1 MSNAPSKARNLR
13 MSIGILALIFV
24 AYSNQN
30 IAASLAQVAESFPDI
45 PQSTVQLFITFGG
58 IGGMISSFA
67 SGPLQRAFSQK
78 TILLAA
84 AFLMFL
90 GVIPVFY
97 TQSFWLVAIIV
108 CVLGFAS
115 GLLTSVG
122 PSFISMH
129 FTGEARSRMLGLK
142 MTFQGLGMILFT
154 LLGGF
159 LAVYGWQYNYATFF
173 IAGVAF
179 IVGALFLPAGKPV
192 RAGEADEN
200 AEGDT
205 DAAAKA
211 RAEERGLKASQFMP
225 ILSVVIFSVVCMGS
239 AAAVS
244 SISMHCANWGIGDS
258 SISGIAIA
266 CASLGMAIGGIV
278 APRVIGALKTHTVV
292 TMLVGVVISM
302 LLMGFSRDVIML
314 CAGTLLFGIVYSIMA
329 AQVMNLLSGILK
341 PSAVPMGMALY
352 SGISSLGHSIS
363 VPVVN
368 AFSWVFPWE
377 PATDGFFVMAVF
389 IAICVVVC
397 IVSRYEQRASEL
409 ISKIGA

>member
-1 MSNAPSKARNLR
+1 MSKPASKASNLR
-13 MSIGILALIFV
+13 MSIGILTLIFV

-45 PQSTVQLFITFGG
+45 SQSTVSLFITYGG

-67 SGPLQRAFSQK
+67 SGPLQRVFSQK
-78 TILLAA
+78 QILLAA
-84 AFLMFL
+84 AFMMFL

-97 TQSFWLVAIIV
+97 TSNFWLVAVIV

-122 PSFISMH
+122 PSYISMH

-159 LAVYGWQYNYATFF
+159 LAVFGWQYNYATFF

-179 IVGALFLPAGKPV
+179 IIGALFLPGGKPV
-192 RAGEADEN
+192 RKGKDDGDEPSDVPEN
-200 AEGDT
+200 A
-205 DAAAKA
+205 AAEKL
-211 RAEERGLKASQFMP
+211 GLKASSFMP
-225 ILSVVIFSVVCMGS
+225 ILSIAIFSTVCMAS

-244 SISMHCANWGIGDS
+244 GISMHCANWDIGDS

-266 CASLGMAIGGIV
+266 CASLGMAFGGIA
-278 APRVIGALKTHTVV
+278 APKVINVLKTHTVA
-292 TMLVGVVISM
+292 TMLALIVAAELIMGLSRSVV
-302 LLMGFSRDVIML
+302 VL
-314 CAGTLLFGIVYSIMA
+314 CVGTLAFGITYSIMA
-329 AQVMNLLSGILK
+329 SQVLNLLSGMLK
-341 PSAVPMGMALY
+341 PSAIPMGMALY
-352 SGISSLGHSIS
+352 SGISSLGYSLS

-368 AFSWVFPWE
+368 LLSFAFPWE
-377 PATDGFFVMAVF
+377 PSTDGFFIMAILV
-389 IAICVVVC
+389 AICLVLSVA
-397 IVSRYEQRASEL
+397 SGYEKKANE
-409 ISKIGA
+409 IKTEIGA